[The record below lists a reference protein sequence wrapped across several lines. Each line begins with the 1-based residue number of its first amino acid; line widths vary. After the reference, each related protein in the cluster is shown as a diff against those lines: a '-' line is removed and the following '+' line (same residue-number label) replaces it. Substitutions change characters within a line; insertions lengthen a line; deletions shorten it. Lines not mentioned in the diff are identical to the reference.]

1 MMSSLYLFFQH
12 LLFCIFFYSVFSR
25 SSHRCRENEK
35 RNNFLA
41 RSSRE
46 IEPRLTGISSIYLFF
61 STLLFCIFFYLVVRI
76 IDAERKR
83 KRNNF
88 LAMSFFLYFLF
99 FYSLFFYSVFSR
111 SNHRCREKDKGREII
126 SRNRAKINRDFF
138 FILCDLSF
146 ESCKSKQRE
155 GERSVFTIRREN
167 IESTKRLT
175 KYNSSTLSVS
185 LFYFF
190 SFYWFGGTRMKG
202 RENFDRK
209 IFWTIVER
217 EGKRKRARE
226 KILYNKF
233 PIIEINLRASIFLA
247 ETGGFYPLPRFKETK
262 KPNLVCRYFAIS
274 LQFTVADRFVYR
286 PRLFI
291 NKQPVYKL
299 RGYSRGKKRSNVE
312 ISPRWTRIGVK
323 SYVSVGEIFAYS
335 IT

>member
-1 MMSSLYLFFQH
+1 MSSLYLFFQH

-25 SSHRCRENEK
+25 WSHRSRENEK

-88 LAMSFFLYFLF
+88 LAMSTSFFLYFLS

-138 FILCDLSF
+138 FLFCVIFHSNHANRSR
-146 ESCKSKQRE
+146 EE

-167 IESTKRLT
+167 IENTERLT
-175 KYNSSTLSVS
+175 KDNSSTLSVS

-190 SFYWFGGTRMKG
+190 SFY
-202 RENFDRK
+202 
-209 IFWTIVER
+209 
-217 EGKRKRARE
+217 
-226 KILYNKF
+226 
-233 PIIEINLRASIFLA
+233 
-247 ETGGFYPLPRFKETK
+247 
-262 KPNLVCRYFAIS
+262 
-274 LQFTVADRFVYR
+274 
-286 PRLFI
+286 
-291 NKQPVYKL
+291 
-299 RGYSRGKKRSNVE
+299 
-312 ISPRWTRIGVK
+312 
-323 SYVSVGEIFAYS
+323 
-335 IT
+335 

>member
-25 SSHRCRENEK
+25 WSHRSRENEK

-88 LAMSFFLYFLF
+88 LAMSTSFFLYFLS

-138 FILCDLSF
+138 FYFVWSFIRIMQIEAERKEKDPCSRFVAKISKIRRDWRRIILPLCLSLFFISFRSIDL
-146 ESCKSKQRE
+146 EERE
-155 GERSVFTIRREN
+155 WKVGKILIEKYFERS
-167 IESTKRLT
+167 
-175 KYNSSTLSVS
+175 LSEKE
-185 LFYFF
+185 
-190 SFYWFGGTRMKG
+190 KG
-202 RENFDRK
+202 RERERK
-209 IFWTIVER
+209 YYTT
-217 EGKRKRARE
+217 
-226 KILYNKF
+226 
-233 PIIEINLRASIFLA
+233 SFL
-247 ETGGFYPLPRFKETK
+247 
-262 KPNLVCRYFAIS
+262 S
-274 LQFTVADRFVYR
+274 
-286 PRLFI
+286 
-291 NKQPVYKL
+291 
-299 RGYSRGKKRSNVE
+299 
-312 ISPRWTRIGVK
+312 
-323 SYVSVGEIFAYS
+323 
-335 IT
+335 

>member
-25 SSHRCRENEK
+25 WSHRSRENEK

-88 LAMSFFLYFLF
+88 LAMSTSFFLYFLS

-126 SRNRAKINRDFF
+126 SWNRAKINRDFF
-138 FILCDLSF
+138 FLFCDLSF

-167 IESTKRLT
+167 IENTERLT
-175 KYNSSTLSVS
+175 KDNSSTLSVS

-209 IFWTIVER
+209 IFWTIIER
-217 EGKRKRARE
+217 EEKRKRSRE

-262 KPNLVCRYFAIS
+262 KPRLRPFTRKFLSYLSLFRNFATIYRGRS
-274 LQFTVADRFVYR
+274 LRLSATFVY
-286 PRLFI
+286 
-291 NKQPVYKL
+291 K
-299 RGYSRGKKRSNVE
+299 
-312 ISPRWTRIGVK
+312 
-323 SYVSVGEIFAYS
+323 
-335 IT
+335 